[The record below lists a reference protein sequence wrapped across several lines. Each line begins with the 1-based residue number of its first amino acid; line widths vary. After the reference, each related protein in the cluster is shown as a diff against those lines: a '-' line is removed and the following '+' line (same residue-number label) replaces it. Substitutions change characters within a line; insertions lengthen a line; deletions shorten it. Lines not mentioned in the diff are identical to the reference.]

1 MKQPRNYLMNLKYAE
16 MLYST
21 RRDRIEDLMNSRKYF
36 MHASLLHE
44 TGALPCVRSLFGI
57 IKSTKAIKAV
67 ATNKTKDPN
76 ADEYIRAA
84 QE

>member
-1 MKQPRNYLMNLKYAE
+1 MNLKYAE

-21 RRDRIEDLMNSRKYF
+21 RRDRIEDLMNARKYF

-67 ATNKTKDPN
+67 GTNKTKDPN
-76 ADEYIRAA
+76 ADEYILAA